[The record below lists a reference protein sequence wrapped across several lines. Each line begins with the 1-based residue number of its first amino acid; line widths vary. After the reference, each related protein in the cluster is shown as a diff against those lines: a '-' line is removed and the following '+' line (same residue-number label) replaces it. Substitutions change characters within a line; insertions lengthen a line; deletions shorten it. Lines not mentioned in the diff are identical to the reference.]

1 MRASFA
7 ARPIDFAARRCN
19 RESPLARSGSS
30 GGDVSGLERAM
41 SLRVSGKN
49 IDIGESLRTYVGA
62 RLDQVLLKFSAEP
75 AGGRVVIEREGSGF
89 RTDCTLYLDAG
100 LTLQAEAAAHDA
112 YSSFDKAAVRIET
125 RLRRCKRRLKDR
137 SSGHFTP

>member
-1 MRASFA
+1 
-7 ARPIDFAARRCN
+7 
-19 RESPLARSGSS
+19 
-30 GGDVSGLERAM
+30 M

-89 RTDCTLYLDAG
+89 RTDCTLHLNAG
-100 LTLQAEAAAHDA
+100 LTLQAEAAAQDA
-112 YSSFDKAAVRIET
+112 YSSFDKAAVRIEA

-137 SSGHFTP
+137 ASGHFTP

>member
-1 MRASFA
+1 
-7 ARPIDFAARRCN
+7 
-19 RESPLARSGSS
+19 
-30 GGDVSGLERAM
+30 M

-75 AGGRVVIEREGSGF
+75 NGGHVIIGREGSGF
-89 RTDCTLYLDAG
+89 RTDCTLHLDSG
-100 LTLQAEAAAHDA
+100 LTLQAEAAAPDA
-112 YSSFDKAAVRIET
+112 YSSFDKAAVRIEA

-137 SSGHFTP
+137 SGGHL